1 MTRRWFQFNLRFL
14 IALLSIAAIGL
25 AVWSQRP
32 SPYLVVEL
40 DADGSLSIGGRL
52 IEHVA
57 MGDELKSESES
68 EYRKMWFTDCAVRI
82 CADSDVLAAAVQ
94 EVVDATASAG
104 TVDITF
110 TIED

>member
-32 SPYLVVEL
+32 SPHLVVEF
-40 DADGSLSIGGRL
+40 DADGSIAIGGRS

-57 MGDELKSESES
+57 MGDELKSES

-82 CADSDVLAAAVQ
+82 CADSDVLASAVQ
-94 EVVDATASAG
+94 EVVDAAASAG
-104 TVDITF
+104 IVDITF